1 LTLTPGLDTKKFS
14 EILRRN
20 LTNLA
25 SNTRDN
31 IPLEI
36 ALQAVGAEYGVPMN
50 LNEVLDN
57 HHYVTVPIV
66 VLIIFVGA
74 TILVIM
80 GVMIARRSTDA
91 RHQYQMMDYMHKRQ
105 NGFEKTLTYLEERE
119 ARMNPERPE
128 KATAPQPPWERV
140 TAGPPP
146 YTGKGRGRPL
156 VLPGPGCP
164 LGATSSLIAEMHAR
178 TTTGHSLGMNATE
191 LHGAGERALGAFDLG
206 RDQEAARNYLRAP
219 GNKHAGDDGAKI
231 RRRREKDGIML
242 KKKENFVFR
251 RRF

>member
-25 SNTRDN
+25 NNTSHN

-66 VLIIFVGA
+66 VVIIFVGT

-80 GVMIARRSTDA
+80 VVMIARRSTDS
-91 RHQYQMMDYMHKRQ
+91 RRQYQMMDYMHKRQ
-105 NGFEKTLTYLEERE
+105 NGFEKTLNYLEEKEERI
-119 ARMNPERPE
+119 NPQRPG

-146 YTGKGRGRPL
+146 YAGKGRGRPGYRES
-156 VLPGPGCP
+156 PAGRPGCP
-164 LGATSSLIAEMHAR
+164 LGATVSLIEEMQEHAR
-178 TTTGHSLGMNATE
+178 TTTGHSLGMNETD
-191 LHGAGERALGAFDLG
+191 LHGEGATALGGFDLG
-206 RDQEAARNYLRAP
+206 RDQAAAKNYPRAP
-219 GNKHAGDDGAKI
+219 VAINMRDMMERK
-231 RRRREKDGIML
+231 
-242 KKKENFVFR
+242 
-251 RRF
+251 